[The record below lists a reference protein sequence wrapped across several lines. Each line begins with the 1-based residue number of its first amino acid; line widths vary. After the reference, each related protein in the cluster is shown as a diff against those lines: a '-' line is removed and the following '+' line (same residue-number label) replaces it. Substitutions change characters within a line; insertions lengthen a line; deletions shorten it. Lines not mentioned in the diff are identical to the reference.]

1 MYPPLLFALVDL
13 TSAFSHINARISL
26 TSTADDQK
34 NGSFD
39 IVTRTLRAPLN
50 IKFDSAPIDSHVV
63 FKGETYSSPATA
75 TLPETFEGKFA
86 VKAGYWDEA
95 GVHVVNTEDPSGEG
109 RQRYT
114 SHYGSGRDRNEGRVF
129 WGDAGTKKLGYAEL
143 FSDDSPVNLYL

>member
-13 TSAFSHINARISL
+13 TGAFSHINARISL

-75 TLPETFEGKFA
+75 TLPETFEGTFA

-109 RQRYT
+109 RQRYI